1 MKTIE
6 ELTSF
11 CEGCRATMITFY
23 ATLQGVDDWVVWGG
37 YDINF
42 VGADLSDRVK
52 DDELLCDVYRAGWV
66 DDIGEPVHTFIV
78 KGESK

>member
-6 ELTSF
+6 ELKAF
-11 CEGCRATMITFY
+11 CEGFARNLSAEDVACADY
-23 ATLQGVDDWVVWGG
+23 WVIWGG

-42 VGADLSDRVK
+42 VGADFSDRVK
-52 DDELLCDVYRAGWV
+52 EGEMLCDAYRAGWV
-66 DDIGEPVHTFIV
+66 DDIGAPVHTFIV